1 MYARAIRAM
10 HDPNLT
16 RLMQGDVQRILEN
29 DQICYR
35 EDPESENTYKR
46 QLAAVQKEY
55 TDPVHAFLKSKF
67 DVSLKI
73 WHSIHI
79 DPQDKSVLNM
89 KEILEALDPIPLSS
103 LYSISSISKSTA
115 LGLAMLYG
123 EGDNRIELERAVN
136 IARVDEHF

>member
-1 MYARAIRAM
+1 M
-10 HDPNLT
+10 
-16 RLMQGDVQRILEN
+16 
-29 DQICYR
+29 
-35 EDPESENTYKR
+35 
-46 QLAAVQKEY
+46 
-55 TDPVHAFLKSKF
+55 HAFLKSKF